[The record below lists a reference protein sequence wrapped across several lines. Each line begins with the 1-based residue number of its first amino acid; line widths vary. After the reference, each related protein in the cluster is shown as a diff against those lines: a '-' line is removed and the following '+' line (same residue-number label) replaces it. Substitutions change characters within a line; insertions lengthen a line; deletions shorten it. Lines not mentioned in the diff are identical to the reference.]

1 MRKTITLL
9 LLALL
14 TSVGAWADTEITETY
29 DFGAFIT
36 ANGTANLT
44 TSGDGIAQTG
54 TSAKVGTV
62 KVINNLVAGGQT
74 LDLKG
79 RFAVDYQYNAGA
91 QIRFMWRS
99 SGNAYQHGLAGQW
112 NNNGT
117 ADAQG
122 AARFSVLDLKAGDK
136 ITFTYAKQSGKAADP
151 YTCAAGA
158 ITVGETSVGV
168 DAALAS
174 GTEYTVVAD
183 GNLDLYFTNNNFAIS
198 KIVIKTT
205 GNENVTAPTLAV
217 TGVNGVGRVVTIS
230 AGVSDAGKSVTTYYT
245 TDGSTPSTTSASFTG
260 ASTDITVGA
269 DATEVTDIT
278 IKAMSISTDG
288 TSSEVSS
295 LDVTVGKLVK
305 LAAPEIAFAG
315 MEKIGGV
322 YYKQYVF
329 KANTTGTF
337 NNPEITFT
345 ATFNGTAVTSPFA
358 PTTAGTIS
366 VTASSTGY
374 DTSDAVTLDAEGTMY
389 DLKSQFD
396 FTKDE
401 YRDGL
406 ATEGNNI
413 TINGTGV
420 QVYRVYETD
429 YVDGITLSNTNFGF
443 TKAVNYDTCKGLAPR
458 WGKGTITVNDW
469 NNGDFATLE
478 EYVGKTIYATS
489 NDGTF
494 SFGSQ
499 INYNT
504 FTELCVYAP
513 VEIVTV
519 AEEGTSTYVTTY
531 PLDFSTVG
539 GLTVLIATGETQG
552 YVVLSKVTQV
562 PAGAPIIVKGEARDY
577 KVPVCGAT
585 TYSDGET
592 DGLTNKLEGK
602 ATESY
607 TVKAG
612 DNIYAIKKDK
622 SEFRPVA
629 ENVVIPEKK
638 AYFRSEY
645 PINTGTN
652 AKPYIIRGEEEDP
665 TAVTTVE
672 VVEAAKAKKF
682 FNAAGQQVDE
692 NYKGFVITSAGKKI
706 IKK

>member
-14 TSVGAWADTEITETY
+14 TSVGAWAVEITETY

-79 RFAVDYQYNAGA
+79 RFAVDYQYNAGS
-91 QIRFMWRS
+91 QIRFMWRNS
-99 SGNAYQHGLAGQW
+99 TNAYQHGLAGQW
-112 NNNGT
+112 NSKGT
-117 ADAQG
+117 ADAEG
-122 AARFSVLDLKAGDK
+122 AARFSVLNLKAGDK
-136 ITFTYAKQSGKAADP
+136 ITFTYAIQSGRAADP

-158 ITVGETSVGV
+158 ITVGETSVAV

-295 LDVTVGKLVK
+295 SEVTVGELIK

-315 MEKIGGV
+315 MESKNGV
-322 YYKQYVF
+322 YYKKYVF

-345 ATFNGTAVTSPFA
+345 ATFNGTAVTSPFT

-374 DTSDAVTLDAEGTMY
+374 DTSDAATLDAEGTMY

-420 QVYRVYETD
+420 QVYRVYETN

-443 TKAVNYDTCKGLAPR
+443 TKAVNYDNCKGLTPR

-469 NNGDFATLE
+469 SNGYFATLK
-478 EYVGKTIYATS
+478 EYTGGTIYATS
-489 NDGTF
+489 TDGTF

-519 AEEGTSTYVTTY
+519 AEEGTSTYVTTAA
-531 PLDFSTVG
+531 LDFSNVG

-552 YVVLSKVTQV
+552 YVELSKVTQV
-562 PAGAPIIVKGEARDY
+562 PAGAPIIVKGEASNY
-577 KVPVCGAT
+577 KVPVCDAT
-585 TYSDGET
+585 TYSDNLE
-592 DGLTNKLEGK
+592 NKLEGS
-602 ATESY
+602 ATASY
-607 TVKAG
+607 TVVAG

-629 ENVVIPEKK
+629 ATVEIPAKK

-645 PINTGTN
+645 PINTGAN

-706 IKK
+706 INK

>member
-9 LLALL
+9 LLALM

-36 ANGTANLT
+36 ANGTGNLT
-44 TSGDGIAQTG
+44 VSGDGIAQTG

-79 RFAVDYQYNAGA
+79 RFAVDYQYNAGV

-99 SGNAYQHGLAGQW
+99 SSNTYQHGLAGQW
-112 NNNGT
+112 NGNGT

-122 AARFSVLDLKAGDK
+122 AARFSVLNLKAGDK
-136 ITFTYAKQSGKAADP
+136 ITFTYAIRSGSAAAP

-158 ITVGETSVGV
+158 IKAGETSVAV

-217 TGVNGVGRVVTIS
+217 TGVSGVGRVVTIS

-269 DATEVTDIT
+269 DATEETDIT

-295 LDVTVGKLVK
+295 SEVTVGKIIK

-315 MEKIGGV
+315 MENIGGV

-345 ATFNGTAVTSPFA
+345 ATFNGTTVTSPFT

-374 DTSDAVTLDAEGTMY
+374 DTSDAATFDAEGTMY
-389 DLKSQFD
+389 GLKNQFD
-396 FTKDE
+396 FSKDE

-406 ATEGNNI
+406 AVEGNNI

-420 QVYRVYETD
+420 QVYRVNETN
-429 YVDGITLSNTNFGF
+429 YIDGITLSNTNFGF
-443 TKAVNYDTCKGLAPR
+443 TKAQNYDTCKGLTPR

-469 NNGDFATLE
+469 NNGDFATLK

-504 FTELCVYAP
+504 FTELCVYASA
-513 VEIVTV
+513 ETITV
-519 AEEGTSTYVTTY
+519 AEEGTSTYVTTI
-531 PLDFSTVG
+531 PLDFSNVKA
-539 GLTVLIATGETQG
+539 LTVLIATKETQG
-552 YVVLSKVTQV
+552 YVELSKVTKV
-562 PAGAPIIVKGEARDY
+562 PAGAPIIVKGVAGDY
-577 KVPVCGAT
+577 SVPVCDAT
-585 TYSDGET
+585 TYT
-592 DGLTNKLEGK
+592 PNLTNKLSGS
-602 ATESY
+602 ATASY
-607 TVKAG
+607 KVTAD

-622 SEFRPVA
+622 SEFRPVDV
-629 ENVVIPEKK
+629 NVVIPAKK
-638 AYFRSEY
+638 AYFISEY
-645 PINTGTN
+645 QINAGAG

-665 TAVTTVE
+665 TAVSTVE

-706 IKK
+706 INK

>member
-1 MRKTITLL
+1 MKKLYTLL
-9 LLALL
+9 MMCLLGTVA
-14 TSVGAWADTEITETY
+14 SWADTEITETY

-36 ANGTANLT
+36 ANGAPTLT
-44 TSGDGIAQTG
+44 NSGDDIAQAG

-62 KVINNLVAGGQT
+62 KVIDNPTKNSNT

-79 RFAVDYQYNAGA
+79 RFAVDYAQNAGS

-99 SGNAYQHGLAGQW
+99 STNAYQHGLAGNW
-112 NNNGT
+112 NSKGT

-205 GNENVTAPTLAV
+205 GNENVSAPTYAV
-217 TGVNGVGRVVTIS
+217 TGVSGVGRVVTIS

-269 DATEVTDIT
+269 DATEATDIT

-315 MEKIGGV
+315 MENIGGV

-337 NNPEITFT
+337 NNPEITLT
-345 ATFNGTAVTSPFA
+345 ATFNGTAVTSPFS

-374 DTSDAVTLDAEGTMY
+374 DTSDAATFDAEGTMY
-389 DLKSQFD
+389 GLKNQFD

-406 ATEGNNI
+406 SIEGNNI

-420 QVYRVYETD
+420 QVYRVTETN

-443 TKAVNYDTCKGLAPR
+443 TKAVNYDNCKGLAPR
-458 WGKGTITVNDW
+458 WGKGAITVDGW
-469 NNGDFATLE
+469 NNGDFATLK
-478 EYVGKTIYATS
+478 EYIGGTIYATS

-499 INYNT
+499 INNNT
-504 FTELCVYAP
+504 FTELNVYS
-513 VEIVTV
+513 VSEQITINDIGV
-519 AEEGTSTYVTTY
+519 SSYVTTC
-531 PLDFSTVG
+531 PLDFST
-539 GLTVLIATGETQG
+539 LTDVKALIATSETEDQI
-552 YVVLSKVTQV
+552 VMTKVTEV
-562 PAGAPIIVKGEARDY
+562 PANTPIIVRGTAGTYD
-577 KVPVCGAT
+577 VPVGTCTALPSTNLLKGSAT
-585 TYSDGET
+585 ESISAGDEEGTVYALKKSDGEFH
-592 DGLTNKLEGK
+592 KVA
-602 ATESY
+602 ATVTIPAKIAYFVSTATTAGAKEIKSY
-607 TVKAG
+607 T
-612 DNIYAIKKDK
+612 I
-622 SEFRPVA
+622 F
-629 ENVVIPEKK
+629 
-638 AYFRSEY
+638 
-645 PINTGTN
+645 
-652 AKPYIIRGEEEDP
+652 GEEE
-665 TAVTTVE
+665 TAVSSVDADTE
-672 VVEAAKAKKF
+672 KANVRL
-682 FNAAGQQVDE
+682 FNVAGQQVGAGYKGLVIDE
-692 NYKGFVITSAGKKI
+692 NGNKY
-706 IKK
+706 IK

>member
-245 TDGSTPSTTSASFTG
+245 LQHTTP
-260 ASTDITVGA
+260 
-269 DATEVTDIT
+269 
-278 IKAMSISTDG
+278 
-288 TSSEVSS
+288 
-295 LDVTVGKLVK
+295 L
-305 LAAPEIAFAG
+305 
-315 MEKIGGV
+315 
-322 YYKQYVF
+322 
-329 KANTTGTF
+329 
-337 NNPEITFT
+337 T
-345 ATFNGTAVTSPFA
+345 AQLLQPHQHPSQVQAQ
-358 PTTAGTIS
+358 
-366 VTASSTGY
+366 
-374 DTSDAVTLDAEGTMY
+374 TL
-389 DLKSQFD
+389 Q
-396 FTKDE
+396 
-401 YRDGL
+401 
-406 ATEGNNI
+406 
-413 TINGTGV
+413 
-420 QVYRVYETD
+420 
-429 YVDGITLSNTNFGF
+429 
-443 TKAVNYDTCKGLAPR
+443 
-458 WGKGTITVNDW
+458 W
-469 NNGDFATLE
+469 
-478 EYVGKTIYATS
+478 
-489 NDGTF
+489 
-494 SFGSQ
+494 
-499 INYNT
+499 
-504 FTELCVYAP
+504 ELM
-513 VEIVTV
+513 
-519 AEEGTSTYVTTY
+519 
-531 PLDFSTVG
+531 L
-539 GLTVLIATGETQG
+539 Q
-552 YVVLSKVTQV
+552 
-562 PAGAPIIVKGEARDY
+562 R
-577 KVPVCGAT
+577 
-585 TYSDGET
+585 
-592 DGLTNKLEGK
+592 
-602 ATESY
+602 
-607 TVKAG
+607 
-612 DNIYAIKKDK
+612 
-622 SEFRPVA
+622 
-629 ENVVIPEKK
+629 
-638 AYFRSEY
+638 
-645 PINTGTN
+645 
-652 AKPYIIRGEEEDP
+652 
-665 TAVTTVE
+665 
-672 VVEAAKAKKF
+672 
-682 FNAAGQQVDE
+682 
-692 NYKGFVITSAGKKI
+692 
-706 IKK
+706 

>member
-36 ANGTANLT
+36 ANGAPTLT
-44 TSGDGIAQTG
+44 NSGDDIAQAG
-54 TSAKVGTV
+54 TSEKVGTV
-62 KVINNLVAGGQT
+62 KVIDNPTINSNT

-79 RFAVDYQYNAGA
+79 RFAVDYAQNAGSS
-91 QIRFMWRS
+91 IRFMWRS
-99 SGNAYQHGLAGQW
+99 SGTAYQHGLAGQW
-112 NNNGT
+112 NNKGT
-117 ADAQG
+117 ADAAG
-122 AARFSVLDLKAGDK
+122 AARFSVLNLKAGDK
-136 ITFTYAKQSGKAADP
+136 VTFTYAKRAGKNADP

-158 ITVGETSVGV
+158 IKAGETSVGV

-174 GTEYTVVAD
+174 GTEYTVVDD
-183 GNLDLYFTNNNFAIS
+183 GNLDLYFIDNNFAIS

-217 TGVNGVGRVVTIS
+217 TGVSGVGRVVTIS

-245 TDGSTPSTTSASFTG
+245 TDGSAPSTTSTSFTG

-269 DATEVTDIT
+269 DATEVADIT

-305 LAAPEIAFAG
+305 LAAPEIAFVG
-315 MEKIGGV
+315 MENINGV

-374 DTSDAVTLDAEGTMY
+374 DTSDAATFDAEGTMY
-389 DLKSQFD
+389 GLKNQFD

-406 ATEGNNI
+406 SIEGNNI

-420 QVYRVYETD
+420 QVYRVTETN

-443 TKAVNYDTCKGLAPR
+443 TKAVNYDNCKGLAPR

-469 NNGDFATLE
+469 SNGYFATLK
-478 EYVGKTIYATS
+478 EYTGGTIYATS
-489 NDGTF
+489 TDGTF

-504 FTELCVYAP
+504 FTELCVYVP
-513 VEIVTV
+513 VETVTV
-519 AEEGTSTYVTTY
+519 AEEGTSTYVTTAA
-531 PLDFSTVG
+531 LDFSTIE
-539 GLTVLIATGETQG
+539 GLTVLIATDETQG
-552 YVVLSKVTQV
+552 YVELSKVTQV
-562 PAGAPIIVKGEARDY
+562 PAGAPIIVKGEAGDY
-577 KVPVCGAT
+577 DVPVCDAT
-585 TYSDGET
+585 TYSDN
-592 DGLTNKLEGK
+592 LTNKLSGS

-607 TVKAG
+607 KVT
-612 DNIYAIKKDK
+612 DTDIIYAIKKDK

-629 ENVVIPEKK
+629 ADVEIPAKK
-638 AYFRSEY
+638 AYFRSIY
-645 PINTGTN
+645 PINTGAN

-665 TAVTTVE
+665 TAVSTVE

-692 NYKGFVITSAGKKI
+692 NYKGFVITSDGKKI
-706 IKK
+706 INK

>member
-36 ANGTANLT
+36 ANGTGNLT
-44 TSGDGIAQTG
+44 VSGDGIAQAG

-79 RFAVDYQYNAGA
+79 RFAVDYQYNAGVK
-91 QIRFMWRS
+91 IRFMWRS
-99 SGNAYQHGLAGQW
+99 SSNAYQHGLAGQW

-117 ADAQG
+117 ADAEG
-122 AARFSVLDLKAGDK
+122 AARFSVLNLKAGDK
-136 ITFTYAKQSGKAADP
+136 ITFTYAKQSGRAADP

-205 GNENVTAPTLAV
+205 GNENVSAPTYAV
-217 TGVNGVGRVVTIS
+217 TGVSGVGRVVTIS

-278 IKAMSISTDG
+278 IKAMSISTEG

-295 LDVTVGKLVK
+295 SEVTVGNLIK
-305 LAAPEIAFAG
+305 LAAPEIAFVG
-315 MEKIGGV
+315 MENIDGV

-345 ATFNGTAVTSPFA
+345 ATFNGTAVTSPFT

-389 DLKSQFD
+389 GLKSQFD

-401 YRDGL
+401 YREGL

-429 YVDGITLSNTNFGF
+429 YVEGITLSNTNFGF
-443 TKAVNYDTCKGLAPR
+443 TKAVNYDNCKGLTPR

-469 NNGDFATLE
+469 NNGYFATLK
-478 EYVGKTIYATS
+478 EYTGGTIYATS
-489 NDGTF
+489 TDGTF

-519 AEEGTSTYVTTY
+519 AEGGTSTYVTTAA
-531 PLDFSTVG
+531 LDFSNVG
-539 GLTVLIATGETQG
+539 GLTVLIATDETQDN
-552 YVVLSKVTQV
+552 VVLSKVTQV
-562 PAGAPIIVKGEARDY
+562 PAGAPIIVKGEAGDY
-577 KVPVCGAT
+577 SVLVCDAT
-585 TYSDGET
+585 TYSD
-592 DGLTNKLEGK
+592 DLTNKLEGS
-602 ATESY
+602 ATEPY
-607 TVKAG
+607 TVTNT
-612 DNIYAIKKDK
+612 DYIYAIKKDK

-629 ENVVIPEKK
+629 VGVEIPAKK
-638 AYFRSEY
+638 AYFRSTY
-645 PINTGTN
+645 PINAD
-652 AKPYIIRGEEEDP
+652 AKPFVIRGEEEDP

-706 IKK
+706 INK

>member
-1 MRKTITLL
+1 MMCLL
-9 LLALL
+9 GTVA
-14 TSVGAWADTEITETY
+14 SWADTEITETY

-36 ANGTANLT
+36 ANGAPTLT
-44 TSGDGIAQTG
+44 NSGDDIAQAG

-62 KVINNLVAGGQT
+62 KVIDNPTKNSNT

-79 RFAVDYQYNAGA
+79 RFAVDYAQNAGS

-99 SGNAYQHGLAGQW
+99 STNAYQHGLAGNW
-112 NNNGT
+112 NSKGT
-117 ADAQG
+117 ADAEG
-122 AARFSVLDLKAGDK
+122 AARFSVLNLKAGDK
-136 ITFTYAKQSGKAADP
+136 ITFTYAKQSGRAADP

-158 ITVGETSVGV
+158 IKAGETSVGV

-205 GNENVTAPTLAV
+205 GNENVSAPTCAV
-217 TGVNGVGRVVTIS
+217 TGVSGVGRVVTIS

-269 DATEVTDIT
+269 DATEATDIT

-315 MEKIGGV
+315 MENIGGV

-337 NNPEITFT
+337 NNPEITLT
-345 ATFNGTAVTSPFA
+345 ATFNGTAVTSPFT

-374 DTSDAVTLDAEGTMY
+374 DTSDAATFDAEGTMY
-389 DLKSQFD
+389 GLKSQFD

-429 YVDGITLSNTNFGF
+429 YVEGITLSNTNFGF
-443 TKAVNYDTCKGLAPR
+443 TKAVNYDNCKGLAPR
-458 WGKGTITVNDW
+458 WGKGAITVDGW
-469 NNGDFATLE
+469 NNGDFATLK
-478 EYVGKTIYATS
+478 EYIGGTIYATS
-489 NDGTF
+489 DDGTF

-499 INYNT
+499 INNNT
-504 FTELCVYAP
+504 FTELNVYS
-513 VEIVTV
+513 VIEQITINEIGV
-519 AEEGTSTYVTTY
+519 SSYVTTY
-531 PLDFSTVG
+531 PLDFSN
-539 GLTVLIATGETQG
+539 LTELKALIATSETEDQI
-552 YVVLSKVTQV
+552 VMTKVTEV
-562 PAGAPIIVKGEARDY
+562 PANTPIIVRGPAGTYDIPVGTCTALPSTNLLKGSAIESINAGDVEGTVY
-577 KVPVCGAT
+577 ALKK
-585 TYSDGET
+585 SDGEFH
-592 DGLTNKLEGK
+592 KVA
-602 ATESY
+602 ATVTIPAKIAYFVSTATTAGAKEIKSY
-607 TVKAG
+607 T
-612 DNIYAIKKDK
+612 I
-622 SEFRPVA
+622 F
-629 ENVVIPEKK
+629 
-638 AYFRSEY
+638 
-645 PINTGTN
+645 
-652 AKPYIIRGEEEDP
+652 GEEE
-665 TAVTTVE
+665 TAVSSVNADTE
-672 VVEAAKAKKF
+672 KANVRL
-682 FNAAGQQVDE
+682 FNVAGQQVGAGYKGLVIDE
-692 NYKGFVITSAGKKI
+692 NGNKY
-706 IKK
+706 IK

>member
-1 MRKTITLL
+1 MRKIYTLL
-9 LLALL
+9 MLCIMGTVA
-14 TSVGAWADTEITETY
+14 SWADTEITETY

-36 ANGTANLT
+36 ANGTGNLT
-44 TSGDGIAQTG
+44 VSGDGIAQTG

-62 KVINNLVAGGQT
+62 KVIDNLVAGGQT

-79 RFAVDYQYNAGA
+79 RFAVDYQYNAGV

-99 SGNAYQHGLAGQW
+99 SSNAYQHGLAGQW

-117 ADAQG
+117 ADAEG
-122 AARFSVLDLKAGDK
+122 AARFSVLNLKAGDK

-205 GNENVTAPTLAV
+205 GNENVSAPTYAV
-217 TGVNGVGRVVTIS
+217 TGVSGVGRVVTIS

-245 TDGSTPSTTSASFTG
+245 TDGTTPSTTSASFTG

-295 LDVTVGKLVK
+295 SEVTVGNLIK
-305 LAAPEIAFAG
+305 LAAPEIAFVG
-315 MEKIGGV
+315 MENIGGV

-337 NNPEITFT
+337 NNPEITLT
-345 ATFNGTAVTSPFA
+345 ATFNGTAVTSPFS

-374 DTSDAVTLDAEGTMY
+374 DTSDAATFDAEGTMY
-389 DLKSQFD
+389 GLKNQFD

-443 TKAVNYDTCKGLAPR
+443 TKAQNYDTCKGLAPR

-469 NNGDFATLE
+469 NNGDFATLK
-478 EYVGKTIYATS
+478 EYVGETIYATS

-504 FTELCVYAP
+504 FTELNIYNLIEQITIPDNVK
-513 VEIVTV
+513 
-519 AEEGTSTYVTTY
+519 GFGTYVTTNA
-531 PLDFSTVG
+531 LDFSGVE
-539 GLTVLIATGETQG
+539 GLEAYIAEGENS
-552 YVVLSKVTQV
+552 SKVYVTKVDEV
-562 PAGAPIIVKGEARDY
+562 PAGTPIIVKGTSGVTY
-577 KVPVCGAT
+577 SVPVGTCT
-585 TYSDGET
+585 TEFT
-592 DGLTNKLEGK
+592 TNMLHGS
-602 ATESY
+602 ATETH
-607 TVKAG
+607 TVTLG
-612 DNIYAIKKDK
+612 EVVYAFNKT
-622 SEFRPVA
+622 SGNLNLV
-629 ENVVIPEKK
+629 NTGVVIPAKK
-638 AYFRSEY
+638 AYFLSMFDG
-645 PINTGTN
+645 NDSN
-652 AKPYIIRGEEEDP
+652 QAKEIAFFGEEE
-665 TAVTTVE
+665 TAVSSVNAD
-672 VVEAAKAKKF
+672 VQKADARL
-682 FNAAGQQVDE
+682 FNAAGQQVTGAYKGLVIDE
-692 NYKGFVITSAGKKI
+692 NGNKY
-706 IKK
+706 IK